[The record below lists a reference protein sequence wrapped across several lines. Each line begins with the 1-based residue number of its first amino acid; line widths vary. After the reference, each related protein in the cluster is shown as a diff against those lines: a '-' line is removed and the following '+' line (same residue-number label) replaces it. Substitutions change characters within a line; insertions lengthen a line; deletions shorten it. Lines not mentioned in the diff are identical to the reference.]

1 MHASFR
7 GEPHDGS
14 ELRLRFA
21 DFFEIG
27 ADGRFTRRDTYYFA
41 PLG

>member
-1 MHASFR
+1 VL
-7 GEPHDGS
+7 HDGGTMQ
-14 ELRLRFA
+14 LRFA

-27 ADGRFTRRDTYYFA
+27 DDGRFSRRDTYYFA